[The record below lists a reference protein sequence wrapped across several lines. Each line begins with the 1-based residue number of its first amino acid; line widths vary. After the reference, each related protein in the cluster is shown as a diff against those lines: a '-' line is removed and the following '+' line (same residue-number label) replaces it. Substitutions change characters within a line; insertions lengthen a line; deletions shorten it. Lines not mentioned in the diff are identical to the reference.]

1 MKPELAG
8 LPPLIAAAWRATTAL
23 RLASEVAG
31 SKGLGATASHLSNE
45 ADALL
50 GAIRCAEP
58 YAKPEHY
65 RGEVQS

>member
-23 RLASEVAG
+23 RLAAEVAH
-31 SKGLGATASHLSNE
+31 SQSLCAVGAHLNDE

-58 YAKPEHY
+58 YAKPEIA
-65 RGEVQS
+65 S